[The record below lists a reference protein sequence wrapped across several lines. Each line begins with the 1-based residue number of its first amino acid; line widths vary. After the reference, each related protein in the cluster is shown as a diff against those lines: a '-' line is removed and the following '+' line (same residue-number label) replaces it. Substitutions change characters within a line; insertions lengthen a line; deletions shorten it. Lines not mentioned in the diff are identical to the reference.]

1 MIIYQ
6 LQPTVILFLMLFY
19 TSLHHQQ
26 ISFIIFHIF
35 FHFFIAQFFVEF
47 LTNSFNPSTLA
58 PSPPPLPPPHLING
72 QNLLSMTNFFN
83 LVDLV
88 MMLLS
93 SAGRGDGGGGVQ
105 EESWYN
111 RCNKPQNNSAF
122 AFYKIDSLIAPK
134 IDNDNDK
141 E

>member
-1 MIIYQ
+1 MKKHTHIFCIVFQILEVLLMIIYQ
-6 LQPTVILFLMLFY
+6 LQLTVILFLMLFY

-47 LTNSFNPSTLA
+47 STNSFNPSTLA
-58 PSPPPLPPPHLING
+58 RSPPPLPPPHLING
-72 QNLLSMTNFFN
+72 QNLLSMTKFFN

-93 SAGRGDGGGGVQ
+93 SAGRGDEGGGSPRGELVQ
-105 EESWYN
+105 SM
-111 RCNKPQNNSAF
+111 Q
-122 AFYKIDSLIAPK
+122 
-134 IDNDNDK
+134 
-141 E
+141 